1 LEDRSKHAT
10 RGILA
15 RTGDITINR
24 IWLPVLLVVP
34 IGPDE
39 TGFGVVWKTELK
51 TLPTEFVPV
60 LVTRTGDGVLL
71 GGEETLLL
79 CVATSEDDV
88 ETKTLEKGRPAESTQ
103 VLVTDTTTRE
113 NSRLDEVAI
122 LENECSLPESE
133 TLDTNTDV
141 VELPWPSIPVLL
153 IVTIEGV

>member
-1 LEDRSKHAT
+1 
-10 RGILA
+10 
-15 RTGDITINR
+15 
-24 IWLPVLLVVP
+24 V
-34 IGPDE
+34 
-39 TGFGVVWKTELK
+39 K

-79 CVATSEDDV
+79 CVATSEYDV
-88 ETKTLEKGRPAESTQ
+88 ETKTLEKGRPDESTQ